1 MSDPS
6 TAEARYDALFAA
18 VFPLYQEGRYA
29 DALTRLDEDPGD
41 LAEWSA
47 MVTEIRACL
56 LALTGRTDAAL
67 AALRVGLDAG
77 EWWDPH
83 MLDRDPDLTE
93 VRDLAGYDAVLRE
106 SGARAAA

>member
-56 LALTGRTDAAL
+56 LASPAGPTRRWPRYGLAWTRASGGTRTCSTATLTSPRFATWPATT
-67 AALRVGLDAG
+67 RC
-77 EWWDPH
+77 
-83 MLDRDPDLTE
+83 
-93 VRDLAGYDAVLRE
+93 
-106 SGARAAA
+106 